1 VNAPQAG
8 CQRSERWRFDEGRV
22 RNAGY
27 TLRIENGSA
36 RPPGNASADA
46 ANANVT
52 SITNTPL
59 TTPADETPQQPGLVA
74 RTKDRVIESMSY
86 VGGLSD
92 LAVQTIQQAVRGPI
106 ERDILMAQFDA
117 IGVSSM
123 SIVAITSLFIG
134 MVLALQTAYSLAE
147 FGGALFIGKVVSL
160 SLVRELAPVLMS
172 LMVGGRVGAGI
183 TAEIGTMKVT
193 EQIDALRALATNPVR
208 KLVVPKVIA
217 TTLTLPLLTVL
228 ANFIGILGGLIIA
241 VGSLHLT
248 ANFYIRS
255 VVETVKYN
263 DLASGIGKTFFFG
276 FAIGLIACFNGLRT
290 SGGADGVGR
299 STTATVVTASITVLI
314 MDFFLTKLF
323 LFIF

>member
-1 VNAPQAG
+1 MTDTAINVHPGEPNFLA
-8 CQRSERWRFDEGRV
+8 RWRNRV
-22 RNAGY
+22 N
-27 TLRIENGSA
+27 
-36 RPPGNASADA
+36 DA
-46 ANANVT
+46 
-52 SITNTPL
+52 L
-59 TTPADETPQQPGLVA
+59 F
-74 RTKDRVIESMSY
+74 Y
-86 VGGLSD
+86 VGELTD
-92 LAVQTIQQAVRGPI
+92 LGVQTIQQAWNGTPEGNLLV
-106 ERDILMAQFDA
+106 AQFDQ
-117 IGVSSM
+117 IGVRSM

-147 FGGALFIGKVVSL
+147 FGGSLFIGKVVSL

-208 KLVVPKVIA
+208 KLVVPRVMA
-217 TTLTLPLLTVL
+217 TTLMLPLLTVL
-228 ANFIGILGGLIIA
+228 ACFIGILGGLLIA
-241 VGSLHLT
+241 VGSLHLN

-255 VVETVKYN
+255 VVETVKFN

-276 FAIGLIACFNGLRT
+276 FAIGLIACYNGLKT

-299 STTATVVTASITVLI
+299 ATTATVVTASITILI

-323 LFIF
+323 LLAF